1 MNFTVFTEYRTDYN
15 IYIHI
20 YICISIIKCDD
31 VRRDVVDV
39 VFNCIV
45 WSDTSLFISIS
56 LCLCLSCLCLS
67 VSVCLCLSVYPSLT
81 VCLSL
86 SRLVRSL
93 ALYIY
98 IFIYGGGLCA
108 GVWLQCTISYAISKR
123 MIWIKFPSTCISWEI
138 MLGWC
143 RRKSRW
149 YIYTDF
155 SNGLVPSD
163 QVNYNSAAPLFH
175 RASCIYVFH
184 RCSNNISKKNPTLTT
199 PGCVLMC
206 YQRNYLLILSQTSTV
221 LPLKFGYG

>member
-15 IYIHI
+15 IYIYIYIYIYIHI
-20 YICISIIKCDD
+20 YVYQLSSATMSGEMWLMWFSIVSFDQIH
-31 VRRDVVDV
+31 R
-39 VFNCIV
+39 
-45 WSDTSLFISIS
+45 SLYQYRCVSVCRVS
-56 LCLCLSCLCLS
+56 ACLFLS
-67 VSVCLCLSVYPSLT
+67 VSVCLSVYPSLS

-98 IFIYGGGLCA
+98 ICIYGGGLCA
-108 GVWLQCTISYAISKR
+108 GVWLQCTIGYTISKR

-175 RASCIYVFH
+175 RASCIHVFH
-184 RCSNNISKKNPTLTT
+184 RCSNNISKKIPLW
-199 PGCVLMC
+199 
-206 YQRNYLLILSQTSTV
+206 
-221 LPLKFGYG
+221 LPLAVC